1 VLMTV
6 GAGEREPSWTKQVLE
21 ARERRA
27 GGVTA
32 APDGLYLTSVTYPD
46 AMKIPAVA
54 ASMPLLEMK

>member
-1 VLMTV
+1 
-6 GAGEREPSWTKQVLE
+6 
-21 ARERRA
+21 
-27 GGVTA
+27 VTA